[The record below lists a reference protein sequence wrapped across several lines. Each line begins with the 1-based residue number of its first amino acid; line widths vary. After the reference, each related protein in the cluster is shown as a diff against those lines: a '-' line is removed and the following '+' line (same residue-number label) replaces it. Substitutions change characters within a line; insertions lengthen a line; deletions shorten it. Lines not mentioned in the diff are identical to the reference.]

1 MRMKIA
7 VVATLFSTVFVLS
20 LIAPPVSSQH
30 GPADGMSVD
39 SKMTISGVSSLRGS
53 GSAEIAFSGDAAVG
67 LREKIILKFDGIL
80 THSPN
85 GQLDAQETGLFLK
98 AVSDGLVGKIYWG
111 IGIESATNFTDRT
124 DAFITSRTSGLVET
138 PFGVPDNITFKLNFE
153 GKGSGSSKTLETAQA
168 AYDSFAE
175 AVFEAT
181 GYQFNGTMTIHQRL
195 TTFALGSF
203 TGPDLPNSRVTGIRT
218 PFGEV
223 LWYSF
228 TGAVQPF
235 STVSDSLDYRSFSL
249 IESQQISFV
258 VLVVGLLLLVRM
270 PGSDFGKFEKLHPR
284 KFRKY
289 AKPLMTVKVSMIV
302 LAVVLVLLYL
312 LPFAFSF
319 MSRESIF
326 YTAYLY
332 LLVPAAVLGQH
343 YFSRAMYNKAAL
355 SIPDESIIE
364 VKQAVVQPEEGEGE
378 ILCKACYRPI
388 EAGLDLFQCSCGAN
402 MHLTCAE
409 KAQNCP
415 NCGTLLF
422 PERTRSIECR
432 SCGQTFMYTGVE
444 DPYAIQCSHCGAFQ
458 EEIKA
463 GKNYL
468 VVDADPRNAF
478 AMIRAMALSGRP
490 ALCLTTSFP
499 GKIRSDYDL
508 MNIDIKWLSDS
519 STDIDNINPKDLEGD
534 SMEVVSTFLMTT
546 KGAGVMIDGVAQL
559 IEMNGFDKVFAFVK
573 RLNDLA
579 AIHGSTIVLSI
590 NKQGMPEDQFKRIS
604 DAFDEIHDYQ

>member
-388 EAGLDLFQCSCGAN
+388 EAGLDLFQCS
-402 MHLTCAE
+402 
-409 KAQNCP
+409 
-415 NCGTLLF
+415 
-422 PERTRSIECR
+422 
-432 SCGQTFMYTGVE
+432 
-444 DPYAIQCSHCGAFQ
+444 HCGAFQ